1 MICFVY
7 FYNLIDEYI
16 LVHLVQNSLL
26 LLTQTLTRVYC
37 TFTRDS
43 IIRIMSATVINLDEY
58 DNQHNKIVNEL
69 KHLRNKEQTQN
80 LKIIQLQND
89 IEKLNKSKKDLE
101 ETWDFSRSNNH
112 KLNDENRRL
121 LSDSHK
127 LKRENRS
134 QQNEINKLKSN
145 NGKLVKKLRSSQEE
159 IKALN
164 DQTQRLKDTNKK
176 LWSVKNKKKK
186 ELKDVQDKNKKLL
199 QQIKDKQ
206 EQLQNYQIQ
215 YKKLKGIDEEKRKHI
230 LKLGGDINTKN
241 AMIHGLLAQVQTL
254 RNNINNTIPRPP
266 ANGRD
271 SEYNHCYQSYQ
282 LARSN
287 CDGLRTINN
296 NLQSANVN
304 LKQKLIA
311 SNQRYGKLKKRV
323 DKMNKQTLENLERSE
338 PILGNERLSRSK
350 NVTIEKYLS
359 LEKEKQDILVEADRN
374 KLKYIDARKQF
385 YVDTLEMEEEKERFE
400 EEKERWKQERKY
412 LMDKIKKL
420 QNMNSNNDR
429 VCGQKRNREDPNS
442 DANDDHDGYEPQQK
456 KFKREEVIG

>member
-1 MICFVY
+1 
-7 FYNLIDEYI
+7 
-16 LVHLVQNSLL
+16 
-26 LLTQTLTRVYC
+26 
-37 TFTRDS
+37 
-43 IIRIMSATVINLDEY
+43 MSATVINLDEY

-121 LSDSHK
+121 YSDSQK

-145 NGKLVKKLRSSQEE
+145 NGKFVKKLRSSQEE

-164 DQTQRLKDTNKK
+164 DQRQRLKDTNKK
-176 LWSVKNKKKK
+176 LWSVKDKKKK

-206 EQLQNYQIQ
+206 EQLQTLQEQNQNYQIQ
-215 YKKLKGIDEEKRKHI
+215 YKKLKDIDEEKRKHI
-230 LKLGGDINTKN
+230 LKLGRDINTKN
-241 AMIHGLLAQVQTL
+241 AMINGLQRQIQTL
-254 RNNINNTIPRPP
+254 HNDTIPRPP

-287 CDGLRTINN
+287 CDRLRTINN

-304 LKQKLIA
+304 LKQQLIA
-311 SNQRYGKLKKRV
+311 SNQRYAKLKKKI
-323 DKMNKQTLENLERSE
+323 DKMNKERLENLERSE

-350 NVTIEKYLS
+350 NVTMEKYLS

-374 KLKYIDARKQF
+374 KIKYMDARKQF

-412 LMDKIKKL
+412 LMDKVKKL

-429 VCGQKRNREDPNS
+429 VSGQKRKREDPNS
-442 DANDDHDGYEPQQK
+442 DAEDDHDGEEPQQK